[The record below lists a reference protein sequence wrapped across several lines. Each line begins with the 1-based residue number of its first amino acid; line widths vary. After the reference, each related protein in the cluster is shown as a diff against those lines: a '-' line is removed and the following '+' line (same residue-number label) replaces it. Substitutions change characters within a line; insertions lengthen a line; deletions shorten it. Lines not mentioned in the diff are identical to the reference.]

1 MANCYNRWYFN
12 LIRRKKKMRIIL
24 MGPPGVG
31 KGTQANSIIDKF
43 GILHLSTG
51 DILRAEVGGNTTL
64 GKKAKEFMDAGKL
77 VPDELLLNMMEN
89 RLKQEDCEKGYLL
102 DGFPRTIPQAEGLE
116 LILKKINHS
125 INYVISLTADETELV
140 NRLVLRGKESGRSDD
155 TEEVIKER
163 QQVYWKLTSP
173 LLDFYRERKLLVEV
187 NGLGTISEITNRI
200 LKVLE

>member
-1 MANCYNRWYFN
+1 
-12 LIRRKKKMRIIL
+12 MRIIL

-31 KGTQANSIIDKF
+31 KGTQATNIVEKF

-51 DILRAEVGGNTTL
+51 DILRSEVGGNTEL

-89 RLKQEDCEKGYLL
+89 RLQQEDCNKGYLL

-116 LILKKINHS
+116 SILNKINHK
-125 INYVISLTADETELV
+125 IDYVISLTADETELV

-155 TEEVIKER
+155 TKEVIRER
-163 QQVYWKLTSP
+163 QQVYWELTSP
-173 LLDFYRERKLLVEV
+173 LLDFYRERKLLIEV
-187 NGLGTISEITNRI
+187 DGLGTISEITNRI
-200 LKVLE
+200 LKILE